1 MPHRYIAGSC
11 DELSEDDDKW
21 GVSSMALV
29 ADTIDNAM
37 TELIKD
43 PSKFLDRQFMMKIFD
58 DYKYLKPFDE
68 WWEYSFVDGHKT
80 NLVGNTKKID
90 RVFAMKYLLDAVF
103 ESEDPAI
110 KETDGDVIKLA
121 EQSVITFKSDMHD
134 KTKAT
139 AARLTEGSGKF
150 SWGNI
155 SDAEKESGRGKKATN
170 DTAESIFA
178 RIKSEILRFGMISFA
193 NAAGVSQ
200 SKMNGD
206 FTRVYGDDD
215 ESCLGY
221 FHQLPKEMQ
230 EALIT
235 FAEEKV
241 MQVGVDH
248 RNALKAHREHTRSA
262 LSQRS
267 WML

>member
-1 MPHRYIAGSC
+1 MVALTRTCAIFHFSIVMPHRYIAGSC

-110 KETDGDVIKLA
+110 KETDGDVIKL
-121 EQSVITFKSDMHD
+121 
-134 KTKAT
+134 
-139 AARLTEGSGKF
+139 
-150 SWGNI
+150 
-155 SDAEKESGRGKKATN
+155 GRV
-170 DTAESIFA
+170 AES
-178 RIKSEILRFGMISFA
+178 S
-193 NAAGVSQ
+193 
-200 SKMNGD
+200 
-206 FTRVYGDDD
+206 
-215 ESCLGY
+215 
-221 FHQLPKEMQ
+221 
-230 EALIT
+230 
-235 FAEEKV
+235 
-241 MQVGVDH
+241 VGVIFQTPR
-248 RNALKAHREHTRSA
+248 RNQGEARKPRTIQ
-262 LSQRS
+262 LSPYS
-267 WML
+267 HASKVKYCGSE